1 VGITERQKFVEL
13 RIFSKNCC
21 VYKILVAFAQRCVYN
36 KSVRLYTRVC
46 I

>member
-1 VGITERQKFVEL
+1 VVITERRNFIEL
-13 RIFSKNCC
+13 RIFSKKCC

-36 KSVRLYTRVC
+36 KSVGLYTRVC